1 MPNTL
6 QWEPDKP
13 IQILAYGKPKVGKTW
28 GALTFPR
35 PNVIDFDGGI
45 DTARN
50 PEFVAKYGLKS
61 IEYFQPRERGLN
73 AKGVPTSHNAFDDAC
88 RYFDEWMR
96 PGKRDKFDT
105 WIVDS
110 GTSAANAAMNKAIIL
125 LGSKGFSAASKTH
138 EQAIQHGLI
147 APKQQ
152 DFGSERSMVEQF
164 VRMIKETGKHFV
176 FICHEK
182 EKLDETG
189 KNVIEIAPLL
199 TGKGVAAVCAMFH
212 EIYRV
217 KAIGSVPTI
226 QRTIITQP
234 SELSIAGSRYGV
246 RTGIKFDYDT
256 ISAELNGI
264 RAAQSAMSKTPV
276 KESPLTGA
284 QSAATVPATTA
295 G

>member
-1 MPNTL
+1 
-6 QWEPDKP
+6 
-13 IQILAYGKPKVGKTW
+13 
-28 GALTFPR
+28 
-35 PNVIDFDGGI
+35 VIDFDGGI

-50 PEFVAKYGLKS
+50 PEFVKLYGLKS

-73 AKGVPTSHNAFDDAC
+73 SKGVPTSHNAFDDAC
-88 RYFDEWMR
+88 RYFDEWMK

-125 LGSKGFSAASKTH
+125 LGQSGFAAASKTH
-138 EQAIQHGLI
+138 KQALEFGLI

-164 VRMIKETGKHFV
+164 VRMIKESGKHFV

-182 EKLDETG
+182 ERFDSEG
-189 KNVIEIAPLL
+189 KRVEEIAPLL

-217 KAIGSVPTI
+217 KAIGSMPNI
-226 QRTIITQP
+226 IRTILTQP
-234 SELSIAGSRYGV
+234 AELSIAGSRYGV
-246 RTGIKFDYDT
+246 KSGIKFDYDS
-256 ISAELNGI
+256 ISTELNAI

-284 QSAATVPATTA
+284 PSAATVPATTA

>member
-1 MPNTL
+1 MPNTQ
-6 QWEPDKP
+6 QWEPEKP

-73 AKGVPTSHNAFDDAC
+73 AKGVPMSHNAFDDAC

-96 PGKRDKFDT
+96 PGKRDQFDT
-105 WIVDS
+105 WVVDS

-125 LGSKGFSAASKTH
+125 LGTSGFAAASKTH
-138 EQAIQHGLI
+138 KQALEYGLI

-152 DFGSERSMVEQF
+152 DFGSERSMIEQF
-164 VRMIKETGKHFV
+164 VRMIKESGKHFV

-189 KNVIEIAPLL
+189 KMILEIAPLL

-217 KAIGSVPTI
+217 KAIGSVPSI
-226 QRTIITQP
+226 QRTILTQP

-246 RTGIKFDYDT
+246 KSGIKFDYES
-256 ISAELNGI
+256 ISAELNAI

-284 QSAATVPATTA
+284 PSAASVPAKTA
-295 G
+295 V